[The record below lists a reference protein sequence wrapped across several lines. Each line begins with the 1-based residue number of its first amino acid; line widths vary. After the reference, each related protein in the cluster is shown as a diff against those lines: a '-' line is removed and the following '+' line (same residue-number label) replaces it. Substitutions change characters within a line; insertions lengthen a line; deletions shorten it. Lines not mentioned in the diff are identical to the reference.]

1 LNILRDISAWQHDH
15 EFHTGNPIGERRTL
29 WVIALTAFMMV
40 VEITAGWIFGSMAL
54 LADGWHMSSHVL
66 ALGVTAGAYF
76 LTRRYA
82 KDPRFAFGTWKI
94 EILGGFGSAIILLG
108 VALYMASESVQ
119 RLIRPETIQFNQ
131 AILVACVGLVV
142 NLVSA
147 LLLGG
152 HEHHHHHG
160 HAHAHQHEHH
170 DREHGH
176 GHADL
181 NLRAAYLHVLADATT
196 SVLAIIALTGG
207 KFWGWN
213 WLDSIMGIVGAVVV
227 SVWAYGLLRDTS
239 RVLLDREMDA
249 PVVQEIREAL
259 EADGKTRIC
268 DLHVW
273 QVGRGKYA
281 CIAGLVTPAP
291 EPPEHYKALLAIH
304 EEIVHVTVEVHKL
317 P

>member
-1 LNILRDISAWQHDH
+1 MQKDISNWQHSH
-15 EFHTGNPIGERRTL
+15 EFHTGNPVGERRTR

-40 VEITAGWIFGSMAL
+40 VEITAGWVYGSMAL
-54 LADGWHMSSHVL
+54 LADGWHMSSHVV

-94 EILGGFGSAIILLG
+94 EILGGFASALFLLG
-108 VALYMASESVQ
+108 IALLMVSESVQ
-119 RLIRPETIQFNQ
+119 RLFRPETIQFNQ
-131 AILVACVGLVV
+131 AIMVACIGLAV
-142 NLVSA
+142 NLASA

-152 HEHHHHHG
+152 HGHTHDHGHGHGHHHG
-160 HAHAHQHEHH
+160 PHEDH
-170 DREHGH
+170 DHGH
-176 GHADL
+176 SHADL

-196 SVLAIIALTGG
+196 SVLAIVALTGG
-207 KFWGWN
+207 KLWGWN
-213 WLDSIMGIVGAVVV
+213 WLDSVMGIIGAGVV

-273 QVGRGKYA
+273 QIGRGKYS
-281 CIAGLVTPAP
+281 CIAGLVTPTP
-291 EPPEHYKALLAIH
+291 EPPEYYKSLLAVH
-304 EEIVHVTVEVHKL
+304 EEIVHVTVEVHKSI
-317 P
+317 